1 MYSPPEVRHCEE
13 PALALRARAT
23 KQSSCNEKQRL
34 EYTWRW
40 ANGMECKQAL
50 FFMSCILKKPQ
61 SPWNKPSFSCN
72 DSKPRGTVK
81 VKTQRQLLTRVSLHS
96 HRFVRSP
103 HCSHAVARGLL
114 RRSRA

>member
-1 MYSPPEVRHCEE
+1 MYNPPDIRHCEE
-13 PALALRARAT
+13 PALALRVRAT

-50 FFMSCILKKPQ
+50 FFMSFVLKNRKVLGTNPH
-61 SPWNKPSFSCN
+61 SAVN

-81 VKTQRQLLTRVSLHS
+81 VKTQRQPGAQKSLHS
-96 HRFVRSP
+96 HRFVRAP
-103 HCSHAVARGLL
+103 HCSHVVARGLL
-114 RRSRA
+114 RRSR